1 MESDAVV
8 GKKCKIA
15 ATDIFQ
21 DCMLLNFREN
31 GEFKIY
37 DAKKS
42 LKIASLSI
50 FSSNVGVFNF

>member
-8 GKKCKIA
+8 GKKRKIA

-31 GEFKIY
+31 GEFKKY
-37 DAKKS
+37 DATVAKTS
-42 LKIASLSI
+42 LKLASC
-50 FSSNVGVFNF
+50 V